1 MPEEDFDRQLQ
12 EYICKWNIF
21 ANKGNTYFRYL
32 LFRVRLLYLDAATEY
47 RTDYSP
53 LQMTIGVKKS
63 PPPTKKTVQKGAFV
77 V

>member
-1 MPEEDFDRQLQ
+1 MTGS
-12 EYICKWNIF
+12 CKNIF
-21 ANKGNTYFRYL
+21 ASGIYLQIEGNTYFRYL

-53 LQMTIGVKKS
+53 LQMTIGVTGGPQNKKERKK
-63 PPPTKKTVQKGAFV
+63 KKTVKKGSFV